1 MTRLTELSFVSI
13 ISFVFGALVGVV
25 VLAVAQGQGR
35 R

>member
-1 MTRLTELSFVSI
+1 MTRLTELSFVAC
-13 ISFVFGALVGVV
+13 ISFCIGAVCGVI